1 MSRLGSQQETS
12 AAVMTPSGSSTTPT
26 LISPDHRRGSQ
37 EGTRPSGRRN
47 RAFEGRVFERR
58 EGELV
63 WPEGSVTSTAVTYV
77 RVRIAIR

>member
-1 MSRLGSQQETS
+1 MSQLSSQQEIS
-12 AAVMTPSGSSTTPT
+12 VVVMTPSGSSTTPT

-37 EGTRPSGRRN
+37 EGTRPSGRKN
-47 RAFEGRVFERR
+47 RAFERR